1 MVEMLIPGLSPPA
14 ALALD
19 PETTHQPCPH
29 QCSCLVHLWLQVVI
43 EVELVLIGAPP
54 PTHTHTYTHLNSHQ
68 LKSPWNS
75 EVSQWRKQPPSYF
88 SSWQEVHAIEG
99 FVFSSL
105 LTMLEQQ

>member
-1 MVEMLIPGLSPPA
+1 MVQMLIPGLSPPA

-54 PTHTHTYTHLNSHQ
+54 HTHTHIHTPELSST
-68 LKSPWNS
+68 
-75 EVSQWRKQPPSYF
+75 EVSLELGGVTMAETTPF
-88 SSWQEVHAIEG
+88 
-99 FVFSSL
+99 L
-105 LTMLEQQ
+105 LFFLAGGACN